1 MTTNTLYTITA
12 IQNKREKINPVHE
25 KVLHRPA
32 YIRDV
37 IPGESAEILYLCC
50 DDHRYHTLW
59 TSSVLSVT
67 PWENGEDTV
76 IIETKNTIY
85 TLEKAQC

>member
-1 MTTNTLYTITA
+1 MTTQTPYIITSV
-12 IQNKREKINPVHE
+12 QSKREKINPVHE

-32 YIRDV
+32 YIRD
-37 IPGESAEILYLCC
+37 ITPNGAEIFYLCC

-59 TSSVLSVT
+59 TSPVLSAT

-76 IIETKNTIY
+76 IIETRNTIY
-85 TLEKAQC
+85 TLEKAKCQ